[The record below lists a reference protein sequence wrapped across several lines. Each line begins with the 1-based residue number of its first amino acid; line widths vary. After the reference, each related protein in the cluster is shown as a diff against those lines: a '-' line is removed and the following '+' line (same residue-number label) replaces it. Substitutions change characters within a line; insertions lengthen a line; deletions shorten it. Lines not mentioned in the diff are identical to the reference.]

1 MIHSTACVDPQASV
15 AEDAEVGAFTVIG
28 PDVTVES
35 GCRIGPH
42 VVIEGHT
49 RIGAGTEVSQFAS
62 LGAPPQDKGYAGED
76 TRTDIGRDCI
86 IREYVTVHRGTPK
99 DRTLTTV
106 GDGCFLMAYSH
117 VAHDCDLG
125 RNVVMANAVT
135 LAGHV
140 TIGDYANIG
149 GMTAIHQF
157 CRIGRMAFVGGA
169 SAVSMDVPP
178 FSSAAGN
185 RAKLYGLNSVGLKR
199 SGMSKAEIH
208 AVRRAYRAL
217 FQKGTSQEEAL
228 AQLRAS
234 EDADVA
240 PVAELIDF
248 VSASSRGVAR

>member
-1 MIHSTACVDPQASV
+1 MIHSSACVDPNASV

-49 RIGAGTEVSQFAS
+49 RIGAGTQVSQFAS
-62 LGAPPQDKGYAGED
+62 LGAPPQDKGYAGEP

-117 VAHDCDLG
+117 VAHDCDVG
-125 RNVVMANAVT
+125 RQVVMANAVT

-140 TIGDYANIG
+140 TIGDNANIG

-157 CRIGRMAFVGGA
+157 VRIGRMAFVGGA
-169 SAVSMDVPP
+169 SAVSLDVPP

-185 RAKLYGLNSVGLKR
+185 RAKLYGLNTVGLKR
-199 SGMSKAEIH
+199 SGMDKAEIH

-217 FQKGTSQEEAL
+217 FQKGASQEEAL
-228 AQLRAS
+228 ADLRAS
-234 EDADVA
+234 EDTDVP
-240 PVAELIDF
+240 PVAELIAF
-248 VSASSRGVAR
+248 VAGTERGVVR

>member
-1 MIHSTACVDPQASV
+1 MIHSTACVDPNASV
-15 AEDAEVGAFTVIG
+15 AEDAEIGAFTVIG
-28 PDVTVES
+28 PQVTVES

-49 RIGAGTEVSQFAS
+49 RIGAGTQVSQFAS

-117 VAHDCDLG
+117 VAHDCELG
-125 RNVVMANAVT
+125 TNVVLANAVN

-140 TIGDYANIG
+140 VLGDYVNVG
-149 GMTAIHQF
+149 GLTAIHQF
-157 CRIGRMAFVGGA
+157 ARVGRMAFVGGA
-169 SAVSMDVPP
+169 SAVSLDVPP

-199 SGMSKAEIH
+199 SGMDKAELH
-208 AVRRAYRAL
+208 AVRRAYRVL
-217 FQKGTSQEEAL
+217 FQQNTSLEEAL
-228 AQLRAS
+228 AELRAS

-240 PVAELIDF
+240 PVAELIEF
-248 VSASSRGVAR
+248 VATSERGVVR